1 MDPDTDL
8 LGSDEFDRFD
18 MDDTPETD
26 LFSEKHDDIGVG
38 SRFGDEEVE
47 VSGTAMANSSSAGM
61 AGKGRHS
68 VDVGVGVDSTAAVED
83 VLRKAAAEESE
94 CRQRGCITEHRGWNK
109 GAVQTVKQ
117 LLCWCEIGRTF
128 SKK

>member
-38 SRFGDEEVE
+38 SKFGDDEVE

-61 AGKGRHS
+61 AGKGGALS
-68 VDVGVGVDSTAAVED
+68 VSVWVWNQRQRSRASSRTNAV
-83 VLRKAAAEESE
+83 EESE
-94 CRQRGCITEHRGWNK
+94 WQTKRLYH
-109 GAVQTVKQ
+109 GAQGM
-117 LLCWCEIGRTF
+117 E
-128 SKK
+128 